1 MWIKICGIR
10 EAETARRIAEL
21 CPQAVGLNF
30 YTKSVRSVDV
40 PTARTIIES
49 LPQSVEP
56 VGVFVNQS
64 VQDILAIIQR
74 CGLRQV
80 QLHGEESPADLA
92 ALQSA
97 LPKVRLIR
105 AWRVGDEGL
114 SGLRVYLQE
123 CRGRN
128 VVLSACLI
136 DARVEGVY
144 GGTGRTAPWDVV
156 ADEYR
161 RDEWPPLIL
170 AGGLTP
176 SNVASAI
183 STVRPWG
190 VDVAG
195 GVESS
200 PGIMEIELVRTFID
214 AAGRAFQTIKQLE
227 QN

>member
-10 EAETARRIAEL
+10 DVEMARQIADL

-30 YTKSVRSVDV
+30 FAESARSVDV
-40 PTARTIIES
+40 ATARTIIES
-49 LPQSVEP
+49 LPKHIEP
-56 VGVFVNQS
+56 VGVFVNQG
-64 VQDILAIIQR
+64 VQETRAIIER
-74 CGLRQV
+74 CGLRCA
-80 QLHGEESPADLA
+80 QLHGDESPADLA

-97 LPKVRLIR
+97 VPEVRLFR
-105 AWRVGDEGL
+105 AWRAGDAGMSGL
-114 SGLRVYLQE
+114 SVYLQE
-123 CRGRN
+123 CRRRN
-128 VVLSACLI
+128 VTISACLI

-144 GGTGRTAPWDVV
+144 GGTGQTAPWNVV
-156 ADEYR
+156 AAEYR
-161 RDEWPPLIL
+161 RDKWPPLIL

-176 SNVASAI
+176 SNVAEAI

-200 PGIMEIELVRTFID
+200 PGIKEIETVRQFIES
-214 AAGRAFQTIKQLE
+214 AGRAFQAVNQLE